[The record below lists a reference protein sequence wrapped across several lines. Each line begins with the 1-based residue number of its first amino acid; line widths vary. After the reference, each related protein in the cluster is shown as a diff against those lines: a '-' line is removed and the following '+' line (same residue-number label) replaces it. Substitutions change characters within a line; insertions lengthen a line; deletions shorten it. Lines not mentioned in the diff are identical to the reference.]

1 MKLIFYSLWIVLFI
15 GCSDPMIEHQKELVQ
30 IAEEVNAKCPQ
41 MLDSETRIDGIE
53 VQSPNTLIYHY
64 TLIKVDKNDV
74 DTNQFYR
81 MLWPGII
88 SNIRTSIEMKKLRE
102 NNTMIEYSYHDK
114 SNQLIYTFKIG
125 PEHYGR

>member
-1 MKLIFYSLWIVLFI
+1 MKLIFYSLWIALFI